1 MSSQNL
7 PNSLTSAFSTT
18 NSLSSTRIASQD
30 YIIGLRGIVVL
41 QSFFFVFFQVFLP
54 SVVPQSENTDGP
66 TYANIL
72 RKSWSVIFCN
82 ETLIYSWIVF
92 LSART
97 LALPY
102 LNKTTREVC
111 ASSIF
116 RRSVR
121 LWIPTFVGF
130 SVAVAAFNLADTT
143 YIRAFLARTGN
154 VSTSE
159 PMPMRNFLVYFNS
172 LFEIF
177 WMTKSYSIQAA
188 NQAFPSGTMW
198 IVSVLFQQSYTV
210 YMTMI
215 IVPYTRAAWRTKA
228 LLVFILAAFWVQS
241 WAWYSVTGLLIA
253 DAVLNMDFAVR
264 SRTGF
269 KISRL
274 RVPMWPFYLAI
285 ALTGTILQFL
295 FISWKPSM
303 YKNEH
308 QAHTSVYTEG
318 LNNEEQDL
326 DQPLARIDNFL
337 FMLGIMLLIETYELP
352 QTVLRSRVLV
362 AIGRRSFSTFLVQ
375 STIIYSIGIN
385 FWLYVDSKGNSE
397 VVSNLATF
405 FVCAPI
411 VAIASEIF
419 YRLVDLP
426 SIRAAK
432 GFWDFMIC

>member
-1 MSSQNL
+1 
-7 PNSLTSAFSTT
+7 
-18 NSLSSTRIASQD
+18 
-30 YIIGLRGIVVL
+30 
-41 QSFFFVFFQVFLP
+41 
-54 SVVPQSENTDGP
+54 
-66 TYANIL
+66 
-72 RKSWSVIFCN
+72 
-82 ETLIYSWIVF
+82 
-92 LSART
+92 
-97 LALPY
+97 
-102 LNKTTREVC
+102 
-111 ASSIF
+111 
-116 RRSVR
+116 
-121 LWIPTFVGF
+121 
-130 SVAVAAFNLADTT
+130 
-143 YIRAFLARTGN
+143 
-154 VSTSE
+154 
-159 PMPMRNFLVYFNS
+159 MRNFLVYFNS

-177 WMTKSYSIQAA
+177 WMTKSYNIQAA

-318 LNNEEQDL
+318 LNNEKQDL